1 MLQFMRDKA
10 KSWVTFVIVGIIAF
24 MMAITGLET
33 LAPNPNNPEVASV
46 NGKDI
51 TRAELA
57 QAVDQQRRMLVQ
69 QMGDQFDPSLLDD
82 KLLQESVL
90 QSLID
95 RQLMLQDAEGSK
107 MEVGT
112 QALDQL
118 IVSMPQ
124 FQVDGQF
131 NQDRYQMMVRSYGMS
146 PLQFRETLREEILL
160 QQLRSG
166 IVDSEFVTRKELEK
180 LNALERQTRDLSWTT
195 LEVAPV
201 RAAINPSD
209 DEIQTYYDANQDHF
223 MTPEQVVI
231 RYVELNK
238 ADIAKTIMVPEEDVR
253 REFDLRI
260 KELQDRS
267 AASASVSAIL
277 IEEGSKRSADEAQA
291 RAEEVIAKLRGGAD
305 FAELAKEY
313 SDDPVT
319 SGKGGDLGEVQPGFF
334 GDAFDS
340 AVAGLS
346 VGEVSDPVQTSF
358 GIQVLKVT
366 GRQQQE
372 LPSFESLRAEIETS
386 LKQSEVDDLYLQQ
399 SRELADISFES
410 SDLSQPAEKLG
421 LTIRTSDAF
430 SRSGGAGITADQRI
444 INAAFSDDVLDL
456 GANSELIEI
465 TPEQSVVVRVK
476 EHNRPELMPLAEV
489 KDSVILTLR
498 NQQAEQQLQDKAQE
512 LIARLQAGDDQKKI
526 ADENGFEWK
535 AEVKVPRSQPGIPA
549 KLLQKAFTMAN
560 PGNGVVYDTV
570 ILPTGDLG
578 LISLSAIYPG
588 ETQGDDAERLKLI
601 SQFIASDTGR
611 NQFTDYLRSLKQRGK
626 IDNHLDED

>member
-10 KSWVTFVIVGIIAF
+10 KSWVTFIIVGIIAF

-46 NGKDI
+46 NGEDI

-82 KLLQESVL
+82 KLLQDSVL
-90 QSLID
+90 NSLID
-95 RQLMLQDAEGSK
+95 RQLMLQDAESNK
-107 MEVGT
+107 MEVGA

-118 IVSMPQ
+118 IVSLPQ
-124 FQVDGQF
+124 FQVDGRF

-166 IVDSEFVTRKELEK
+166 IADSEFVTRKELEK
-180 LNALERQTRDLSWTT
+180 LNSLEHQTRDLSWTT
-195 LEVAPV
+195 LAVAPV

-209 DEIQTYYDANQDHF
+209 DEIQSYYDANQDRF

-231 RYVELNK
+231 QYVELNK
-238 ADIAKTIMVPEEDVR
+238 SDIAKTIGVSEKELREEYDH
-253 REFDLRI
+253 RI

-277 IEEGSKRSADEAQA
+277 IEEGSKRSADEAKV
-291 RAEEVIAKLRGGAD
+291 RANEVITQLNSGAD

-340 AVAGLS
+340 AVADLS
-346 VGEVSDPVQTSF
+346 EGEVSAPVQTPF
-358 GIQVLKVT
+358 GIQILKVT
-366 GRQQQE
+366 GREQQE
-372 LPSFESLRAEIETS
+372 LPSFESLRVEIESS
-386 LKQSEVDDLYLQQ
+386 LKQSEVDSLYLEQ

-410 SDLSQPAEKLG
+410 ADLSQPAELLG
-421 LTIRTSDAF
+421 LTIRTSDPF
-430 SRSGGAGITADQRI
+430 GRSGGAGIAADQRI
-444 INAAFSDDVLDL
+444 ANAAFSDDVLEL
-456 GANSELIEI
+456 GANSELVEMN
-465 TPEQSVVVRVK
+465 PDQSIVVHVK
-476 EHNRPELMPLAEV
+476 EHMRPELMPLAEV
-489 KDSVILTLR
+489 KDSIILALR
-498 NQQAEQQLQDKAQE
+498 NEQAEEQLQNKAKE
-512 LIARLQAGDDQKKI
+512 LIAQLKSGAEQKQI
-526 ADENGFEWK
+526 ADENGIEWK
-535 AEVKVPRSQPGIPA
+535 AEVKVPRSEPGVPVQ
-549 KLLQKAFTMAN
+549 LLQKAFTMPN
-560 PGNGVVYDTV
+560 PGNGVAYDTV
-570 ILPTGDLG
+570 ALPTGDLA
-578 LISLSAIYPG
+578 LIGLSAIYQG
-588 ETQGDDAERLKLI
+588 ETQDEDAERMKAI
-601 SQFIASDTGR
+601 SQYIASDAGR

-626 IDNHLDED
+626 IENRLDEE

>member
-1 MLQFMRDKA
+1 MLQFMREKA

-46 NGKDI
+46 NGKEI

-69 QMGDQFDPSLLDD
+69 QMGEQFDPSLLDD

-90 QSLID
+90 NSLID
-95 RQLMLQDAEGSK
+95 RQLMLTDAEGGK
-107 MEVGT
+107 MEVGA

-124 FQVDGQF
+124 FQVDGRF

-160 QQLRSG
+160 QQLRAG
-166 IVDSEFVTRKELEK
+166 IADSEFVTRKELEK
-180 LNALERQTRDLSWTT
+180 LNALEHQTRDLSWTT
-195 LEVAPV
+195 LEVAPL

-209 DEIQTYYDANQDHF
+209 DEVQGYYDANQDRF

-231 RYVELNK
+231 QYVELNK
-238 ADIAKTIMVPEEDVR
+238 SDIAKSITVSEKEVREEYDH
-253 REFDLRI
+253 RI

-267 AASASVSAIL
+267 ASSANVSAIL
-277 IEEGSKRSADEAQA
+277 IEEGSKRSADEAKA
-291 RAEEVIAKLRGGAD
+291 LAEEVIAKLEGGAD
-305 FAELAKEY
+305 FAGLAKEY
-313 SDDPVT
+313 SDDPAT

-334 GDAFDS
+334 GDAFDA
-340 AVAGLS
+340 AVASLAE
-346 VGEVSDPVQTSF
+346 GEVSTPVQTRF
-358 GIQVLKVT
+358 GVQILKVT
-366 GRQQQE
+366 SRQTQE

-386 LKQSEVDDLYLQQ
+386 LKQGEVDSLYLQQ

-410 SDLSQPAEKLG
+410 ADLSQPAEQLG

-430 SRSGGAGITADQRI
+430 GRSGGVGIVADQRI
-444 INAAFSDDVLDL
+444 VNAAFSDDVLEL
-456 GANSELIEI
+456 RANSELIEMN
-465 TPEQSVVVRVK
+465 PDQSIVVHVK
-476 EHNRPELMPLAEV
+476 EHMRPELMPLAEV
-489 KDSVILTLR
+489 KDSIVLILR
-498 NQQAEQQLQDKAQE
+498 NQQAEEQLQSKAKE
-512 LIARLQAGDDQKKI
+512 LIAKLESGAEQKQI
-526 ADENGFEWK
+526 ADENNVEWK
-535 AEVKVPRSQPGIPA
+535 TEIKVPRSQSGVPA
-549 KLLQKAFTMAN
+549 QLLQKAFTMPN
-560 PGNGVVYDTV
+560 PGSGVVYDTV

-578 LISLSAIYPG
+578 LIGLSAIYPG
-588 ETQGDDAERLKLI
+588 ETTTDDAERMQAV
-601 SQFIASDTGR
+601 SQFIASDNGR

-626 IDNHLDED
+626 VENRLDED